1 MPRARAQL
9 RASQNMT
16 RLAKY
21 STELFQSLESI
32 TGQATGYQQTGS
44 ITLALNG
51 EREAELRRQA
61 TMANAFDV
69 VCEWV
74 EPDFIANQW
83 PGITLSDARGE
94 VYLPG
99 DGQTN
104 PIDTTLALAR
114 GQGRKA
120 RSSSRTVKSPS
131 WSSLTVP

>member
-1 MPRARAQL
+1 MPLDSWQL

-32 TGQATGYQQTGS
+32 TGQATYQQTGS

-51 EREAELRRQA
+51 NARRLRGGRPWP
-61 TMANAFDV
+61 MPSM
-69 VCEWV
+69 CEWV

-83 PGITLSDARGE
+83 PGITLSDARAR
-94 VYLPG
+94 LPAG
-99 DGQTN
+99 RWSDH
-104 PIDTTLALAR
+104 PIDTTLALAE
-114 GQGRKA
+114 GKQEGA
-120 RSSSRTVKSPS
+120 LIIENSEVTG

>member
-1 MPRARAQL
+1 
-9 RASQNMT
+9 MT

-69 VCEWV
+69 ACEWV
-74 EPDFIANQW
+74 EPD
-83 PGITLSDARGE
+83 L
-94 VYLPG
+94 
-99 DGQTN
+99 
-104 PIDTTLALAR
+104 
-114 GQGRKA
+114 
-120 RSSSRTVKSPS
+120 
-131 WSSLTVP
+131 

>member
-1 MPRARAQL
+1 MPQARSA
-9 RASQNMT
+9 ASCVPEHDSPRQVFN
-16 RLAKY
+16 RII
-21 STELFQSLESI
+21 QSLESI

-83 PGITLSDARGE
+83 PGITLSDARGGFTCLE
-94 VYLPG
+94 MVRRIQSIPRL
-99 DGQTN
+99 
-104 PIDTTLALAR
+104 R
-114 GQGRKA
+114 WRKGQGRKA
-120 RSSSRTVKSPS
+120 HSSSRTVRSPS
-131 WSSLTVP
+131 WSSLAAP